1 MAKVFGIAVDLN
13 NRDHFAETIGDISRI
28 GSLRHLYW
36 WRSLEQSIWSL
47 FKRTLFLEF
56 EKYPNFDE
64 LQNVFLNL

>member
-36 WRSLEQSIWSL
+36 WRSLEHSIWSL
-47 FKRTLFLEF
+47 FFFEF

-64 LQNVFLNL
+64 VQSVFLDL